1 MLEALRAS
9 LIERIGE
16 SRQVLLLIK
25 RLEPQSPL
33 IRDSQEVVILR
44 GIFYVSLYS
53 ILEFTIQGVVQEA
66 LRLISNKSVPFK
78 CFSGNFYSVALDSE
92 FKSSRD
98 SNEKKLIVKRL
109 ELLEKQNSSESRSID
124 PSVLS
129 MYFQNVD
136 ADTLK
141 LIFKCFCIDDDF
153 SSVSRYLLFVSEIKE
168 KRNLISHGRESA
180 YFVGQSTRANDLE
193 IRFEAVQNISNYI
206 VDKFEIC
213 LQELNFI
220 TPEFREHYV

>member
-16 SRQVLLLIK
+16 SRQVILLIK

>member
-16 SRQVLLLIK
+16 SRQVILLIK
-25 RLEPQSPL
+25 LLEPQSPL

>member
-1 MLEALRAS
+1 
-9 LIERIGE
+9 
-16 SRQVLLLIK
+16 
-25 RLEPQSPL
+25 
-33 IRDSQEVVILR
+33 
-44 GIFYVSLYS
+44 
-53 ILEFTIQGVVQEA
+53 
-66 LRLISNKSVPFK
+66 
-78 CFSGNFYSVALDSE
+78 
-92 FKSSRD
+92 
-98 SNEKKLIVKRL
+98 
-109 ELLEKQNSSESRSID
+109 
-124 PSVLS
+124 